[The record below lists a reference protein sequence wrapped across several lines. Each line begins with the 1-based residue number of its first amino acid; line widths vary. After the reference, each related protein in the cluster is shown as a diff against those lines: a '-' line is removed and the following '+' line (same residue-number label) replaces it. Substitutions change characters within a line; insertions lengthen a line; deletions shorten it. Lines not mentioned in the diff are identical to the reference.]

1 MWVVLKD
8 QIRINDLHPVLEGV
22 ATGITRRMKPVKND
36 GVGTFGYP
44 SGDTKPTIRLRP
56 FVC

>member
-1 MWVVLKD
+1 
-8 QIRINDLHPVLEGV
+8 LHPVLVGV

-44 SGDTKPTIRLRP
+44 SGDTKRTIRLRP